1 MDVDG
6 FIETKDLGKVYTFG
20 TVQVAALRSVTLS
33 VARGR
38 LVGVTGAS
46 GSGKSTFVNLLGGL
60 DRPSS
65 GSIRVDGRPISDLS
79 KKELAL
85 YRRNTVGMI
94 FQSFN
99 LVNAYTAL
107 ENVAFPLLF
116 ASVAKKERLRRA
128 EELLHTVGLEARK
141 DHRPTELSGGEQQR
155 VAIAR
160 ALVNQPQILLADE
173 PTGNLDSKTSR
184 QIVEILSELNKHH
197 GLTIVMISHEQDL
210 LREFADE
217 IVSLQDGVV
226 VGHEDTLSCLHA
238 CFACLFARLKRKV
251 PHSRSSFRTSC
262 RRLFQ
267 GMDGFF
273 GQPGR
278 IPQRL
283 SNILRLQVG
292 IIPDDLLRAHSVSDQ
307 IDNQG
312 NGDAHAANTGSAAH
326 HIWIERD
333 AIELQHRT
341 SPRLQPCSPW
351 QYNPS
356 LS

>member
-20 TVQVAALRSVTLS
+20 AVQVAALRSVTLS

-38 LVGVTGAS
+38 LIGVTGAS
-46 GSGKSTFVNLLGGL
+46 GSGKSTLVNLLGGL

-65 GSIRVDGRPISDLS
+65 GSIRVDGRLVSDLS

-85 YRRNTVGMI
+85 YRRNTIGMI

-116 ASVAKKERLRRA
+116 AGVAKKDRLQRA
-128 EELLHTVGLEARK
+128 EELLRTVGLEARK

-184 QIVEILSELNKHH
+184 QIVEILSDLNRHR
-197 GLTIVMISHEQDL
+197 GLTVVMISHEQAL

-217 IVSLQDGVV
+217 VIRLHDGDVV
-226 VGHEDTLSCLHA
+226 DREV
-238 CFACLFARLKRKV
+238 
-251 PHSRSSFRTSC
+251 
-262 RRLFQ
+262 
-267 GMDGFF
+267 
-273 GQPGR
+273 
-278 IPQRL
+278 
-283 SNILRLQVG
+283 LRQK
-292 IIPDDLLRAHSVSDQ
+292 P
-307 IDNQG
+307 
-312 NGDAHAANTGSAAH
+312 
-326 HIWIERD
+326 
-333 AIELQHRT
+333 
-341 SPRLQPCSPW
+341 
-351 QYNPS
+351 
-356 LS
+356 